1 VSPAPTISV
10 LMPVR
15 NGERFLA
22 EAVESVLSQTFR
34 DLELLVI
41 DDGSTD
47 STPQILERLG
57 IEDPRLV
64 IHRREPGPNLPEV
77 LNFGA
82 ELARAPLLARLDAD
96 DVALPDRFQ
105 LQVAFLAAHPEVALV
120 GGQVPLID
128 ESGREIGRAEYPL
141 TNEELQEALCHRNP
155 FVHSAMVMR
164 REAFEEVGGYR
175 PNFVHA
181 EDLDLWL
188 RLADVHR
195 IANLPADVVQYR
207 IHGSQQTLQKQDEQA
222 LYSTA
227 ARASARAR
235 AAGLPDPFNGVK
247 VDEALLISQGVS
259 REELTESVVSALAW
273 LGRTTGR
280 AGYADSADRLFEA
293 ALARARS
300 ESGSPELVASVYR
313 SIARRHAEEGHRVRA
328 RVRAVQARLAE
339 RRSWR

>member
-1 VSPAPTISV
+1 VSPSPAVSV

-15 NGERFLA
+15 NGERYLA
-22 EAVESVLSQTFR
+22 EAVESVLSQTFG

-47 STPQILERLG
+47 STPQILERIA
-57 IEDPRLV
+57 IEDQRLV
-64 IHRREPGPNLPEV
+64 IHRRKPGPSLPAV

-82 ELARAPLLARLDAD
+82 GLARAPLLARLDAD
-96 DVALPDRFQ
+96 DVALPDRLQ
-105 LQVAFLAAHPEVALV
+105 LQVAFLATHPEVALL

-128 ESGREIGRAEYPL
+128 EAGREVGRAEYPIAD
-141 TNEELQEALCHRNP
+141 EDLQEALHHRNP

-164 REAFEEVGGYR
+164 RAAFEEVGGYR

-188 RLADVHR
+188 RIADGHR
-195 IANLPADVVQYR
+195 IANLPADVVRYR
-207 IHGSQQTLQKQDEQA
+207 IHGNQLTLQKQDEQA
-222 LYSTA
+222 LYAAA

-235 AAGLPDPFNGVK
+235 AAGLPDPFDGVQ
-247 VDEALLISQGVS
+247 VDEALLISQGIS
-259 REELTESVVSALAW
+259 KEELTESVVSALTW
-273 LGRTTGR
+273 FGRTTGR
-280 AGYADSADRLFEA
+280 AGYADSSHRLFEA

-300 ESGSPELVASVYR
+300 ESGSPALVASVHR

-328 RVRAVQARLAE
+328 KVKAAQARLAE
-339 RRSWR
+339 RGPR

>member
-1 VSPAPTISV
+1 VSPLPAVSV

-22 EAVESVLSQTFR
+22 EAVESVLSQTFG

-57 IEDPRLV
+57 IEDQRLV
-64 IHRREPGPNLPEV
+64 IHRREPGPSLPEV
-77 LNFGA
+77 LNIVAGF
-82 ELARAPLLARLDAD
+82 ARAPLLARLDAD
-96 DVALPDRFQ
+96 DVALPDRLQ
-105 LQVAFLAAHPEVALV
+105 LQVAFLAAHPEVALL

-128 ESGREIGRAEYPL
+128 ESGREVGRAEYPL
-141 TNEELQEALCHRNP
+141 ADEELQEALRHRNP

-188 RLADVHR
+188 RIADGHR
-195 IANLPADVVQYR
+195 IANLSADVVQYR
-207 IHGSQQTLQKQDEQA
+207 IHGNQQTLQKQDEQA
-222 LYSTA
+222 LYSAA

-235 AAGLPDPFNGVK
+235 AADLPDPFDSVQ
-247 VDEALLISQGVS
+247 VDEALLISQGIS
-259 REELTESVVSALAW
+259 REELTDSVVSALAW

-300 ESGSPELVASVYR
+300 ESGSPALVASVHR
-313 SIARRHAEEGHRVRA
+313 SIARRHDEEGHRVRA
-328 RVRAVQARLAE
+328 KVKAAQARLAE
-339 RRSWR
+339 RRTRR